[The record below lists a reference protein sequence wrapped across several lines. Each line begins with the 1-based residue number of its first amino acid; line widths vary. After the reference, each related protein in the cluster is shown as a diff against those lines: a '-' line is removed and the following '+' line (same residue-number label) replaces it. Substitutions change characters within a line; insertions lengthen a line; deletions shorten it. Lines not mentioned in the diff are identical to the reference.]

1 MFLLWRL
8 CWGVSVCREC
18 FSRLSAVSGV
28 DSTSDVCRDERRVE
42 VAGVD
47 EEVVAAAGAG
57 VAVGMD

>member
-1 MFLLWRL
+1 M
-8 CWGVSVCREC
+8 
-18 FSRLSAVSGV
+18 SGV

-57 VAVGMD
+57 VAGVVSAGFRGDVGGVFLF